1 MSELKSDNLKLNIL
15 NENQKKEI
23 INLNEKINK
32 LNSKII
38 NLESENNYLK
48 THLSGYKSNV
58 IPTSVFEKSLN
69 DKDEQI
75 EKISQKYL
83 NLQHE
88 FNKYKIETDKNYEKE
103 IKSVKMA
110 HDSISYQIENVLK
123 IEKLNDIMYYK
134 IIELENLIKQFQE
147 EETERINKMKIKH
160 DNKLSEFKKKMLD
173 YIKQEHDQY
182 GIDSN
187 IQSELNYKLTLLHTQ
202 ELIDDLQ
209 FSSKKIEELIKE
221 KEELKRKMIDLKSD
235 LKIIMGVNNA
245 LQQKNKLFA
254 KKLHDCSSPIN
265 NNNNNNNN
273 NKNNYSEPNK
283 NNEKNNS
290 LNSIKVLS
298 SKNCSNK
305 KLNVKANLINYTNI
319 NTTSNS
325 NTYNNASIGSS
336 FLYLNHIRNKSSS
349 ISNSSDKKYIITK
362 ELVNKEKEKENYR
375 MKYETANSQLKYLS
389 KKFGNII
396 NLYNEILEKIYNEN
410 YDIKKIYINLE
421 DFQQCNFE
429 KLNNEQKYA
438 VLISLINEIVPIVSK
453 DKLNNDV
460 LLNRLS
466 KTKTKFF
473 FRNYGNFFNNTH
485 NKFIF
490 QNNTYNSNNEINST
504 TNSFSDLTSRNN
516 GKKLIKFDKLSELS
530 YKRKLFFKDNIISI
544 NNFKMMK

>member
-221 KEELKRKMIDLKSD
+221 NEELKRKMIDLKSD

-254 KKLHDCSSPIN
+254 KKLHDCSSPI

-504 TNSFSDLTSRNN
+504 TNSFSDLTSRNK

>member
-1 MSELKSDNLKLNIL
+1 
-15 NENQKKEI
+15 
-23 INLNEKINK
+23 
-32 LNSKII
+32 
-38 NLESENNYLK
+38 
-48 THLSGYKSNV
+48 
-58 IPTSVFEKSLN
+58 
-69 DKDEQI
+69 
-75 EKISQKYL
+75 
-83 NLQHE
+83 
-88 FNKYKIETDKNYEKE
+88 
-103 IKSVKMA
+103 MA

-254 KKLHDCSSPIN
+254 KKLHDCSSPI

-504 TNSFSDLTSRNN
+504 TNSFSDLTSRNK

>member
-147 EETERINKMKIKH
+147 EEKKRINKMKIKH

-221 KEELKRKMIDLKSD
+221 NEELKRKMIDLKSD

-265 NNNNNNNN
+265 NNNINNN

-504 TNSFSDLTSRNN
+504 TNSFSDLTSRNK